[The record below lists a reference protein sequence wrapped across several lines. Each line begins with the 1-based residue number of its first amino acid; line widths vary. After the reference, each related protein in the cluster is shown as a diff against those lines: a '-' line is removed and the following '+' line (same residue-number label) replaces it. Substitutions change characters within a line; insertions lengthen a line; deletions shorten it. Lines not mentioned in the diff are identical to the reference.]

1 MEGAVAEAQEARA
14 PKLMGPTTLCR
25 YFASL
30 VEQRLVLLD
39 VASHRSGGR
48 RPLWRDQAVVLE
60 HASVFL
66 FRLFRSGNRNTCKR
80 RNGQGEGHNDLGHA
94 VLLCLVLAGRM
105 GGARFFVPV
114 RDARQHCGTLAATR
128 MAGMESG
135 LNLSGGF
142 LEISCEP
149 IALNYRAERSSPTA
163 LQFPQ
168 NRRTTL
174 DSAVNGPRAGS
185 PSGTTG
191 KKPRPALVLGRP
203 AFSSAKPVDS

>member
-94 VLLCLVLAGRM
+94 VLLCL
-105 GGARFFVPV
+105 
-114 RDARQHCGTLAATR
+114 
-128 MAGMESG
+128 
-135 LNLSGGF
+135 
-142 LEISCEP
+142 
-149 IALNYRAERSSPTA
+149 
-163 LQFPQ
+163 
-168 NRRTTL
+168 
-174 DSAVNGPRAGS
+174 
-185 PSGTTG
+185 
-191 KKPRPALVLGRP
+191 
-203 AFSSAKPVDS
+203 